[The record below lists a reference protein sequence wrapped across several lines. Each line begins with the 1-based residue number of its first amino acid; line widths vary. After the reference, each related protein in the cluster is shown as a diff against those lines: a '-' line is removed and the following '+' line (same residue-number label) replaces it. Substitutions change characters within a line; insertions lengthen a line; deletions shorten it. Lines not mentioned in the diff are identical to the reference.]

1 MKENLITVL
10 NPTGRVVA
18 SDSKIA
24 PRLQDLN
31 KKTLGLIDN
40 QKYCADIILD
50 VLKNNLSSKYNFKEI
65 ITFKKTSSAEP
76 ADFIDDFPGKFDCI
90 INGVGH

>member
-1 MKENLITVL
+1 MEEHFITVL
-10 NPTGRVVA
+10 NPMGRVVT
-18 SDSKIA
+18 SDLKIA
-24 PRLQDLN
+24 PRLPDLN
-31 KKTLGLIDN
+31 KKTLGIIDN
-40 QKYCADIILD
+40 QKFNADTILD

-65 ITFKKTSSAEP
+65 IYFKKTSSAEP